1 MKAKGYHY
9 QFFYARNAGHVD
21 AKVINQT
28 LPQAL
33 EFLWNGYS
41 IQK

>member
-1 MKAKGYHY
+1 
-9 QFFYARNAGHVD
+9 VD

-33 EFLWNGYS
+33 EFLWEGYP
-41 IQK
+41 IQR